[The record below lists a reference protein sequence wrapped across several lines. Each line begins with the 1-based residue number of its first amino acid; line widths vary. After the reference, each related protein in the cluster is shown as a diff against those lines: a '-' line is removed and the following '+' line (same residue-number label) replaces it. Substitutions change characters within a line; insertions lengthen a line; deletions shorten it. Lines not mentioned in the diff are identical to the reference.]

1 MMATRKT
8 ILPIPILKKSPL
20 ALFAFLVFWL
30 PAPGA
35 EVPAAWQHKLQYV
48 PACSNLLADA
58 VLDHVP
64 MDGIG
69 PVSGSTN
76 ILAGDSITVLIT
88 LFQKE
93 KQTQWLLYLEALPSD
108 PAKAQAGTNAFTV
121 TSSFGPPELFYSRPV
136 DVKLRL
142 LGPYGVQG
150 HLFKV
155 WKDEK
160 TAKISLNEDF
170 LGLGFDRAAALLDRW
185 GRTTNFTGAISSKAL
200 VALKPTRAEQ
210 RAICGI
216 FPALLSYINIVQNT
230 KGLELLMYKVVTLPS
245 LKSMILHRGI
255 DADVTFGNGKLPAPV
270 KAEDWGLPPSAPAYT
285 FPWLAKLNGEDAM
298 TITLVVTQPRGP
310 LMMCG
315 GVVGLLAE
323 KAGDDDTYMLM
334 RLVSAKTVNQ

>member
-1 MMATRKT
+1 MYFVPANELSRRLLATCV
-8 ILPIPILKKSPL
+8 
-20 ALFAFLVFWL
+20 LFAFLL
-30 PAPGA
+30 TGYGA
-35 EVPAAWQHKLQYV
+35 EVTNTLQLKLQAV
-48 PACSNLLADA
+48 PACSNLIADA
-58 VLDHVP
+58 ILNHVP

-93 KQTQWLLYLEALPSD
+93 KQTQWLLYLEALPTD
-108 PAKAQAGTNAFTV
+108 PAKSREGTNKFTV

-160 TAKISLNEDF
+160 NAQFSLNEDF
-170 LGLGFDRAAALLDRW
+170 LALGFDHAAALLYRW
-185 GRTTNFTGAISSKAL
+185 GQTTNFTGPISSKVL
-200 VALKPTRAEQ
+200 VAMKPTPEEQ

-216 FPALLSYINIVQNT
+216 FPALLSYIGIVQNT
-230 KGLELLMYKVVTLPS
+230 RGLEELMYKVVTLPS
-245 LKSMILHRGI
+245 LKSMIVHRGI
-255 DADVTFGNGKLPAPV
+255 DADVTYGNGKVPAPV
-270 KAEDWGLPPSAPAYT
+270 KAEDWGLPSSAPAYT
-285 FPWLAKLNGEDAM
+285 FPWLVKLDGEDAM
-298 TITLVVTQPRGP
+298 TITLVVTQPKLP

-323 KAGDDDTYMLM
+323 KAGDDETYMLM
-334 RLVSAKTVNQ
+334 RLVSAKTINQ